1 MQLELLKTFCDLVE
15 TASFSRTAELN
26 SITQSAVSQQ
36 IRWLEKRYKVVLIER
51 GRKNF
56 SLTREGEVLHKAS
69 REILSIHSSIER
81 RIRELRNEVAGELRI
96 ATIFSIGLHELPP
109 YLKKFR
115 KLYPEV
121 ELNVEYDRSTQVY
134 NRVLEGSVDFGLVA
148 YPRKRKG
155 ISVDATWHDEL
166 VLICPPG
173 HALASGSV
181 KGKKASSRVSLSSL
195 EGENFI
201 SFEPDLPTRKA
212 IDAMLK
218 EAGVSIRQTLEFDNI
233 ETVKRAVEIESGIS
247 IVPRA
252 TVAEEVRDGNLMA
265 LDLDAPESATVR
277 TLGAIRKRTRPKTP
291 AYLQFLKLLTA
302 ERFGVAKPE

>member
-15 TASFSRTAELN
+15 TASFSKAAELN

-56 SLTREGEVLHKAS
+56 SLTREGEVLHEAA
-69 REILSIHSSIER
+69 REILEINSGIES
-81 RIRELRNEVAGELRI
+81 RIRELSHEVAGELRV

-109 YLKKFR
+109 YMKKFR
-115 KLYPEV
+115 KLHPDV
-121 ELNVEYDRSTQVY
+121 TLHVEYERSTQVY
-134 NRVLEGSVDFGLVA
+134 NRVLEGTVDFGLVA

-155 ISVDATWHDEL
+155 ITVDATWQDEL
-166 VLICPPG
+166 VLICPPS
-173 HALASGSV
+173 HPLAANGTKPV
-181 KGKKASSRVSLSSL
+181 TLSQL

-212 IDAMLK
+212 IDSMLRD
-218 EAGVSIRQTLEFDNI
+218 AHVNIRQTLEFDNI

-252 TVAEEVRDGNLMA
+252 TVEEEVRDGNLKA
-265 LDLDAPESATVR
+265 LELSAPASDIVR

-291 AYLQFLKLLTA
+291 AYLQFLKLLTS
-302 ERFGVAKPE
+302 ENFGMAKPS

>member
-15 TASFSRTAELN
+15 TASFSKAAELN

-56 SLTREGEVLHKAS
+56 SLTREGEVLHEAA
-69 REILSIHSSIER
+69 REILEIHAGIEN

-109 YLKKFR
+109 YMKKFR
-115 KLYPEV
+115 KQHPDVQLH
-121 ELNVEYDRSTQVY
+121 VEYERSTQVY

-155 ISVDATWHDEL
+155 IIIDALWHDEL
-166 VLICPPG
+166 VLICPPS
-173 HALASGSV
+173 HALVTNAKPV
-181 KGKKASSRVSLSSL
+181 ELRQL

-212 IDAMLK
+212 IDTMLR
-218 EAGVSIRQTLEFDNI
+218 EARVNIRQTLEFDNI

-252 TVAEEVRDGNLMA
+252 TVEEEARAGNLKV
-265 LDLDAPESATVR
+265 LELDAPAEFTTRS
-277 TLGAIRKRTRPKTP
+277 LGAIRKRTRPKTP
-291 AYLQFLKLLTA
+291 AYISFLKLLTA
-302 ERFGVAKPE
+302 DNFGMGQPS

>member
-15 TASFSRTAELN
+15 TASFSKAAELN

-51 GRKNF
+51 GRKHF
-56 SLTREGEVLHKAS
+56 SLTREGEVLHEAS
-69 REILSIHSSIER
+69 REILEIHEGIES

-109 YLKKFR
+109 HLKKFR
-115 KLYPEV
+115 KLHPDV
-121 ELNVEYDRSTQVY
+121 QLHVEYERSTQVY
-134 NRVLEGSVDFGLVA
+134 NRVLEGTVDFGLVA

-155 ISVDATWHDEL
+155 INIDATWQDEL
-166 VLICPPG
+166 VLICPPS
-173 HALASGSV
+173 HALAQSGAP
-181 KGKKASSRVSLSSL
+181 KAVPLSRL

-212 IDAMLK
+212 IDAMLR
-218 EAGVSIRQTLEFDNI
+218 EAHVNIKQTLEFDNI

-252 TVAEEVRDGNLMA
+252 TVEEEVRDGNLMA
-265 LDLDAPESATVR
+265 LDLDVPQVDTVR

-291 AYLQFLKLLTA
+291 AYIEFLKLLTA
-302 ERFGVAKPE
+302 ENFGMTGPSA